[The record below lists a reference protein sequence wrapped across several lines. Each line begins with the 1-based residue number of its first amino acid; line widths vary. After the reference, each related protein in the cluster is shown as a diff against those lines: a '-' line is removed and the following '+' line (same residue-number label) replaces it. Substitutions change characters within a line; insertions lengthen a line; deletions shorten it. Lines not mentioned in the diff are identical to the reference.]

1 MAKEKTEEVEEVEAE
16 EESQPKKK
24 GLPLK
29 LLAMGFMG
37 LLVLGG
43 GGFAAYK
50 FYLAPK
56 KAAEAK
62 KAEKAKPLPL
72 EKLVGPVVPL
82 KTFIVNL
89 ADDSGNRYL
98 KVTVELEAANGKV
111 EEEIKKRL
119 HEVRDSLITILTS
132 KTFSQIR
139 SATGKAAL
147 RDEVVA
153 RINTIL
159 TSGQVKKAFFT
170 DFVVQ

>member
-1 MAKEKTEEVEEVEAE
+1 MVDRRKEEPEEIEAE
-16 EESQPKKK
+16 ESPPKK
-24 GLPLK
+24 GPPLK
-29 LLAMGFMG
+29 LLAMGLMG

-62 KAEKAKPLPL
+62 KEGQQKPMEL
-72 EKLVGPVVPL
+72 EKLVGPVIPL
-82 KTFIVNL
+82 KTFIINL

-98 KVTVELEAANGKV
+98 KVTVELEVNNGKA
-111 EEEIKKRL
+111 EEELKKRL
-119 HEVRDSLITILTS
+119 HEVRDGLITVLTS
-132 KTFSQIR
+132 KTFRQIR

-147 RDEVVA
+147 RDEIVA
-153 RINTIL
+153 KVNTML